1 MEVTAAVVVTQ
12 KRKRGR
18 PSGVEVPFV
27 RDRHALGV
35 HHFAFVRSSLLGLD
49 LAKSFERYMA
59 WCDSTS
65 DLRHVKH
72 LRDKLLQQIIE
83 CGFQH
88 DATLVGDDKI
98 THLLHQLKEDRAAM
112 SVVEVETL
120 DQWLARQ
127 TFPDDFYIESE
138 LVEMYKREH
147 HLDDKGELKQ
157 DKVKR
162 DEVAQ
167 RVKTLRYLETVL
179 NVRPSLTD
187 KVETWFAYP
196 LAERLRSAS
205 IVDLATLAKFV
216 DLYGVRWHTRVK
228 GLGMARAAHIV
239 DWLAMQQE
247 HLNIVI
253 TPRAYEPRS
262 KLAVANG
269 SVVVPTYQSSG
280 LERFGAGTV
289 AARSLSFVKAVP
301 TLAGADGVFRS
312 HMANSLEVT
321 DDLQAVNTWL
331 GRYDEKPATQRSYR
345 KEAERFLLWCAHE
358 LRKPLSSVTEPD
370 CLRYRAFLQAVP
382 ATWIERSPVPRTD
395 HAWRAFRGQPSP
407 SSQKQALVILQT
419 MFSALVSAGYLV
431 ANPMRNV
438 MKHFDLPT
446 GGIDI
451 RRSFTEA
458 EWAHV
463 LNTLED
469 LPEGESRTR
478 ISCILELLVST
489 GLRLEELARA
499 RRKDL
504 RIERLAGAPD
514 CWVLS
519 VTGKR
524 NKQRDVPL
532 RWEVVDLLKKHGLD
546 LFKSNNDGA
555 PLVRALGTSVPQWV
569 EQTGEGLVSRPR
581 SASPGGAL
589 SAAGIYDLL
598 KRFFRRAAKTAPKAE
613 LDAQRFARA
622 STHWLR
628 HSFVTRAIADGVPI
642 EVVSEL
648 AGHASIDTTSIYS
661 TQELARKIK
670 AVASMKQRSAPVP
683 AKGDKQAAVG
693 ESTGQ

>member
-1 MEVTAAVVVTQ
+1 MEVSAGIVVAQ

-18 PSGVEVPFV
+18 PAGVKVPFV

-35 HHFAFVRSSLLGLD
+35 HHFAFVRSSLVGLD
-49 LAKSFERYMA
+49 LAKAFERYMA

-72 LRDKLLQQIIE
+72 LRDTLLQEIIE
-83 CGFQH
+83 CGYQH
-88 DATLVGDDKI
+88 DATLVGDEKI
-98 THLLHQLKEDRAAM
+98 THLLLQLSEDRAVLAT
-112 SVVEVETL
+112 VEVETL
-120 DQWLARQ
+120 DAWLARQ

-138 LVEMYKREH
+138 LVEMYKKEH

-157 DKVKR
+157 AKVKR
-162 DEVAQ
+162 DEIAQ
-167 RVKTLRYLETVL
+167 RVKTLGYLETVL
-179 NVRPSLTD
+179 SVRPSLAD
-187 KVETWFAYP
+187 KVEIWFAHP
-196 LAERLRSAS
+196 LAERLRSAW
-205 IVDLATLAKFV
+205 IVDLATLVKFV
-216 DLYGVRWHTRVK
+216 NVYGYRWHTRVK
-228 GLGMARAAHIV
+228 GLGMGRAAHIV
-239 DWLAMQQE
+239 NWLAMQQE

-253 TPRAYEPRS
+253 TPGAYEPRS

-269 SVVVPTYQSSG
+269 SVVLHTDQASG
-280 LERFGAGTV
+280 LERFGAGTM
-289 AARSLSFVKAVP
+289 AARSLSFVQEAP
-301 TLAGADGVFRS
+301 TLAGTHGDFRS
-312 HMANSLEVT
+312 HMANSLGVAN
-321 DDLQAVNTWL
+321 DLQAVNAWL

-358 LRKPLSSVTEPD
+358 LRKPLSSVTDPD
-370 CLRYRAFLQAVP
+370 CQRYRAFLQAVP

-395 HAWRAFRGQPSP
+395 PAWRAFRGQPSP
-407 SSQKQALVILQT
+407 ASQKQALVILQT

-469 LPEGESRTR
+469 LPEGDARTR
-478 ISCILELLVST
+478 IGCILELLVST

-532 RWEVVDLLKKHGLD
+532 RWEVVDMLKKHGLD
-546 LFKSNNDGA
+546 LFKPNNDDA

-569 EQTGEGLVSRPR
+569 DQTDEGLVSRPR

-628 HSFVTRAIADGVPI
+628 HTFVTRALADGVPI

-683 AKGDKQAAVG
+683 AKGEKQGDVG
-693 ESTGQ
+693 ESTRQ